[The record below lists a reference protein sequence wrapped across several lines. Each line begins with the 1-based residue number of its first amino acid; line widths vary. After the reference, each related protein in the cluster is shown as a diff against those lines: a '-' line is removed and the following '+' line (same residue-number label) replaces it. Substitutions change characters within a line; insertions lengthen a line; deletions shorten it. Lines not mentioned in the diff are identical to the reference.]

1 MARRSSFMNHLM
13 NVCTKEASMVIHK
26 NLTTNRGDPVYRKG
40 ETNYPAAS
48 FVVWSYGAIMR
59 KVATP
64 VFLLFLLVA
73 ALPFQGYAAEP
84 TYPITA
90 DVQTTRDRTVNPDS
104 LPEDTIHLTIDQVEQ
119 YAPTG
124 YSSWGWGPGVDAGPL
139 LPDGSPVGTYNP
151 TETLLTYFSISDTH
165 ITDKESPA
173 QLLCLG
179 VHGTFGNAN
188 TPLYSPVIL
197 STTHVLGAAVQTI
210 NVLHGRTPFD
220 FGIGLGDPADN
231 NQYNALRWHIDVL
244 DGKRI
249 TPSSGAHRGAGF
261 IDYQMP
267 YQSAGLDKSIPWYQ
281 TIGNHDQYWSG
292 GFYPNDY
299 VRSILVGNTVLD
311 MGFEGGFPSL
321 DARGIYMGVIDGT
334 TPYGTVIDYGLASS
348 MPAPIVAADRNRRS
362 LTTDTSTSLN
372 WMKEFFNTTSEPK
385 GHGFTQANLDRDFVS
400 YTFEPKAG
408 VPVKVIML
416 DDTCKEN
423 PYASVS
429 SYSHGCLDQTRYDW
443 LVNELELGQAE
454 GKLMIIAAHVP
465 VGPQTNV
472 PDAPLTP
479 NLNPPPPYLPNSTV
493 IPMFLSTCHGGSQ
506 PGVLCAAGVGIA
518 NNDPVP
524 PYSVVTDKT
533 LLDTLHNYSNL
544 ILWMA
549 GHRHINTVS
558 PQPAPLGKG
567 PEFGFWE
574 VETASLRDFPQQFR
588 TFEIVRNDNNTVSI
602 FITNVDPAVQED
614 PAAQPESPAAKS
626 RGYAIG
632 AYRIAAGAVGF
643 TDTTSH
649 AYNAELIKPL
659 AAPYTITVNV
669 TGPGTVTSSPYSGID
684 CDADTSP
691 CPATYLPG
699 TTVTLVATPDTGA
712 AFAGWTTCAGKST
725 CIIAMN
731 SDVTVTANFTRA
743 PTLAVTPTYKNFGTK
758 RVGTKTTATFTVTNT
773 ATKGVANLI
782 IEPITKT
789 ETANPVQFTL
799 VAGKDGCSGQTIEPG
814 KSCTFQVSF
823 KPTSANTKT
832 ATITIPSDDPDGT
845 MIIQITGV
853 GK

>member
-1 MARRSSFMNHLM
+1 MNHLM
-13 NVCTKEASMVIHK
+13 NVCTKEASTVHK
-26 NLTTNRGDPVYRKG
+26 NLTTNQVGPINQKG
-40 ETNYPAAS
+40 EL
-48 FVVWSYGAIMR
+48 MR
-59 KVATP
+59 KVITP
-64 VFLLFLLVA
+64 LFLLFLLVA
-73 ALPFQGYAAEP
+73 AMPFQAYPAGP
-84 TYPITA
+84 TYPIST
-90 DVQTTRDRTVNPDS
+90 DVKTTRDRTVSPDS

-139 LPDGSPVGTYNP
+139 LPDGSSAGAHHP
-151 TETLLTYFSISDTH
+151 TETLLNFFSISDSH

-173 QLLCLG
+173 QLLSLG
-179 VHGTFGNAN
+179 VTGTFGNAN

-197 STTHVLGAAVQTI
+197 STTHVLDAAVQTI

-220 FGIGLGDPADN
+220 FGIGLGDPANN

-249 TPSSGAHRGAGF
+249 IPSSGAHRGAGF

-267 YQSAGLDKSIPWYQ
+267 YQAAGLDKSIPWYQ
-281 TIGNHDQYWSG
+281 TIGNHDQYWAG

-299 VRSILVGNTVLD
+299 VRGILVGNTVLD

-400 YTFEPKAG
+400 YTFEPKTI

-423 PYASVS
+423 PYASAG

-472 PDAPLTP
+472 PDAPG
-479 NLNPPPPYLPNSTV
+479 PPPTTIMPQ
-493 IPMFLSTCHGGSQ
+493 FLSTCVVGLS
-506 PGVLCAAGVGIA
+506 PGPFC
-518 NNDPVP
+518 DSVP
-524 PYSVVTDKT
+524 PYTVVTDAT
-533 LLDTLHNYSNL
+533 LLATLHNYPNL
-544 ILWMA
+544 ILWMS
-549 GHRHINTVS
+549 GHRHINTVT
-558 PQPAPLGKG
+558 PQPAPDGKG

-614 PAAQPESPAAKS
+614 PEAPPESPAAKS

-632 AYRIAAGAVGF
+632 ANRIAEGAPGL
-643 TDTTSH
+643 TDTTSR

-659 AAPYTITVNV
+659 PAPYTITVNV
-669 TGPGTVTSSPYSGID
+669 TGPGTVISSPYSGVS
-684 CDADTSP
+684 CAAGSP
-691 CPATYLPG
+691 CSATYLPG
-699 TTVTLVATPDTGA
+699 TSVTLVATPANGA
-712 AFAGWTTCAGKST
+712 AFAGWTLCEGKST
-725 CIIAMN
+725 CTITIN
-731 SDVTVTANFTRA
+731 SNVAVTANFTRA

-758 RVGTKTTATFTVTNT
+758 RVGTKTTATFTVKNT
-773 ATKGVANLI
+773 ATKGVADLI

-823 KPTSANTKT
+823 APTSAYTKV
-832 ATITIPSDDPDGT
+832 ATITIPSDDPDGA
-845 MIIQITGV
+845 MIIQLTGV

>member
-1 MARRSSFMNHLM
+1 M
-13 NVCTKEASMVIHK
+13 THK
-26 NLTTNRGDPVYRKG
+26 HLTTNEGGPIYQKC
-40 ETNYPAAS
+40 ETNYPAAG
-48 FVVWSYGAIMR
+48 FGVWTGGAIMR
-59 KVATP
+59 KVLLP
-64 VFLLFLLVA
+64 VFLLFLFVA
-73 ALPFQGYAAEP
+73 ASPFRGYAEP
-84 TYPITA
+84 TYPIFT
-90 DVQTTRDRTVNPDS
+90 DVKTTRDRTVSPDS

-119 YAPTG
+119 YAPNG

-139 LPDGSPVGTYNP
+139 LPDGSRAGAHHP
-151 TETLLTYFSISDTH
+151 TETLLNFFSISDSH

-173 QLLCLG
+173 QLLSLG
-179 VHGTFGNAN
+179 VTGTFGNAN

-197 STTHVLGAAVQTI
+197 STTHVLDAAVQTI

-220 FGIGLGDPADN
+220 FGIGLGDPANN

-249 TPSSGAHRGAGF
+249 IPSSGAHRGAGF

-267 YQSAGLDKSIPWYQ
+267 YQAAGLDKLIPWYQ
-281 TIGNHDQYWSG
+281 TIGNHDQYWAG

-385 GHGFTQANLDRDFVS
+385 GHGFTQANLDLDFVS
-400 YTFEPKAG
+400 YTFEPKAS

-423 PYASVS
+423 PYASAG

-472 PDAPLTP
+472 PDAPGP
-479 NLNPPPPYLPNSTV
+479 LPTT
-493 IPMFLSTCHGGSQ
+493 IMPQFLSTCVVGLS
-506 PGVLCAAGVGIA
+506 PGPFC
-518 NNDPVP
+518 DSVP
-524 PYSVVTDKT
+524 PYTVVTDAT
-533 LLDTLHNYSNL
+533 LLATLHNYPNL
-544 ILWMA
+544 ILWMS
-549 GHRHINTVS
+549 GHRHINTVT
-558 PQPAPLGKG
+558 PQPAPAGKG

-614 PAAQPESPAAKS
+614 PEAPPESPAAKS

-632 AYRIAAGAVGF
+632 AHRIAAGAIGF

-659 AAPYTITVNV
+659 PAPYTIMVNV
-669 TGPGTVTSSPYSGID
+669 KGPGTVTSSPYSGVN
-684 CDADTSP
+684 CTTGTSP
-691 CPATYLPG
+691 CSATYLPG
-699 TTVTLVATPDTGA
+699 TAVTLVATPGTGA
-712 AFAGWTTCAGKST
+712 ALAGWSACTGKST
-725 CIIAMN
+725 CTITMN
-731 SDVTVTANFTRA
+731 GNVTVTATFAPWA
-743 PTLAVTPTYKNFGTK
+743 PTLVVTPTYKNFGTK
-758 RVGTKTTATFTVTNT
+758 RVGTKNTATFTVTNT
-773 ATKGVANLI
+773 ATKGVADLI

-799 VAGKDGCSGQTIEPG
+799 VAGKDRCSGQTIQPG
-814 KSCTFQVSF
+814 KRCTFQVSF
-823 KPTSANTKT
+823 VPTSAHTKV
-832 ATITIPSDDPDGT
+832 ATITIPSNDPDGK

-853 GK
+853 GN